1 MTPEERDAFAARPLP
16 AVFATVDAK
25 GRAHAVP
32 VIYLYEDGAFL
43 VITDR
48 GSQKH
53 KNVVRTGRATLCIDD
68 RRSFKTVTAEGPVE
82 VRDPVTYET
91 RLRLHTHYRGEEAAL
106 KATADGAHEHMVAIV
121 LTPER
126 WY

>member
-1 MTPEERDAFAARPLP
+1 MTPEEREQFVP
-16 AVFATVDAK
+16 APNVAVLATVDGH

-32 VIYLYEDGAFL
+32 VLYLYENGRFL
-43 VITDR
+43 VLTDR

-53 KNVVRTGRATLCIDD
+53 KNVLRTGRATLCIDD

-82 VRDPVTYET
+82 VQDQVTYET
-91 RLRLHTHYRGEEAAL
+91 RLRLHTHYRGAEAAL
-106 KATADGAHEHMVAIV
+106 KTVANGAHEHMVALM

>member
-1 MTPEERDAFAARPLP
+1 MTPEERAAFLATPRTG
-16 AVFATVDAK
+16 VFATVDAK

-32 VIYLYEDGAFL
+32 VWYLFEDGEFL

-53 KNVVRTGRATLCIDD
+53 RNAERSGRAALCIDD
-68 RRSFKTVTAEGPVE
+68 RQSFQTLTAEGPVR
-82 VRDPVTYET
+82 VIDPLDYET
-91 RLRLHTHYRGEEAAL
+91 RLRLHTWYRGEEAA
-106 KATADGAHEHMVAIV
+106 KKSTAGNAHEHMVALVIS
-121 LTPER
+121 PER